1 MKEVFLNKSMDLLSS
16 KYNYDSL
23 TKDKILYGL
32 EIIYIFI
39 TKLSVIL
46 ISALII
52 ILSLSIA
59 SLLRYNH
66 YTRKILLGDF

>member
-1 MKEVFLNKSMDLLSS
+1 LWSNDYPLMLFS
-16 KYNYDSL
+16 
-23 TKDKILYGL
+23 
-32 EIIYIFI
+32 
-39 TKLSVIL
+39 IL

>member
-1 MKEVFLNKSMDLLSS
+1 MEIMVKENTVTSEQA
-16 KYNYDSL
+16 
-23 TKDKILYGL
+23 
-32 EIIYIFI
+32 EINE
-39 TKLSVIL
+39 L